1 MHMIILIIMSDSSIF
16 RMLVNEKF
24 YEPGDM
30 GYERDIKKH
39 LDKIKSEA

>member
-1 MHMIILIIMSDSSIF
+1 MNSYRLPSPDIPDAY
-16 RMLVNEKF
+16 VNEKF